1 VRELLRD
8 ATTLQ
13 DYEGDDR
20 VTVGL
25 AP

>member
-1 VRELLRD
+1 MREMLRD

-20 VTVGL
+20 VTVGF